1 MGFAWHPALLMFH
14 IAGHAESD
22 GHSGDDMADRTLAG
36 YVMSGLGLVL
46 VGHGDRA
53 LGWIDGMAIGTL
65 AGDVI
70 GSI

>member
-1 MGFAWHPALLMFH
+1 MW
-14 IAGHAESD
+14 SD
-22 GHSGDDMADRTLAG
+22 GHSGDGMAARMLDG
-36 YVMSGLGLVL
+36 YVMSGLGVVF

-53 LGWIDGMAIGTL
+53 VGWIDGMALGTL